1 MGKLNREELKTEK
14 QKHLFDL
21 LLKVAKEKQYFDPET
36 FVYCNVLKMN
46 TEEKQDKMIEAI
58 EIDGLQD
65 ISKINLLGVYIS
77 RGIEY

>member
-21 LLKVAKEKQYFDPET
+21 LAKVAEEKEYFDPET

-58 EIDGLQD
+58 EKDGLHD

>member
-1 MGKLNREELKTEK
+1 MAKLEREKLKTDK

-21 LLKVAKEKQYFDPET
+21 LSEVAEQKQYFDPET
-36 FVYCNVLKMN
+36 FVYCNVLSMD

-58 EIDGLQD
+58 EKDGLHD
-65 ISKINLLGVYIS
+65 ISKINLLSVYIS

>member
-14 QKHLFDL
+14 QQHLFDL
-21 LLKVAKEKQYFDPET
+21 LLKVAEEKQYFDPET

-58 EIDGLQD
+58 EIDGLHD

>member
-1 MGKLNREELKTEK
+1 MSKLNREELKTEK

-21 LLKVAKEKQYFDPET
+21 LKKVAEQKKYFDIDT
-36 FVYCNVLKMN
+36 FVYCNVLDMN

-58 EIDGLQD
+58 EKDGLQD

-77 RGIEY
+77 RGLEY